1 MDCFSKW
8 AHFSNGTCSVCEMRH
23 ISLPL
28 ALFGS
33 RHRYMVFSSRFYSQ
47 FWTLFIFP
55 FLSLCSIY
63 ANAPQNVNE
72 LKKATSKQQK
82 SISKTIKTQFQNI
95 KSTILLVP
103 DFQLKTKSK
112 KIILFLLLLCFFCLY
127 FVSSRLLLRL
137 V

>member
-103 DFQLKTKSK
+103 DHCLSAQDK
-112 KIILFLLLLCFFCLY
+112 KQKNYFIFIATVFLLFIFC
-127 FVSSRLLLRL
+127 
-137 V
+137 